1 MPVDDRKQ
9 REAAFHDDAYAA
21 HGREHLWSSYYAIV
35 GSSRQFYEDYLICRC
50 EGADVLE
57 YGSGLATTAFLLADK
72 GAASVTGIDISPV
85 AVKSNNERASI
96 DGYAR
101 VSYQVMDAEALEF
114 DADAFDLVCGTSIIH
129 HLDLRQS
136 YAELSR
142 VLRDEG
148 TGIFIEPLGH
158 NPLIN
163 LYRRRTPS
171 LRTPDEHPLLMKD
184 LRLAS
189 EFFRR
194 VRCRFVHLTS
204 LAAVPFHR
212 SSYFRGLVEE
222 LDQLDRRLFRA
233 VPPLRRFAW
242 QVVIELSGPKT
253 QT

>member
-101 VSYQVMDAEALEF
+101 V
-114 DADAFDLVCGTSIIH
+114 
-129 HLDLRQS
+129 S